1 MVSTSTTTATNTST
15 ATITTTT
22 TATTSTSTTTT
33 TTTST
38 TTTTTTT
45 TTTSTTTY
53 RPMNPGYLRREL
65 SGLVCHTHT
74 YGFLRSA
81 IPDSCDFVMVDVP
94 TSLPQPHPLYSYMAT
109 IDIDPDSY
117 ETDIVQHMGSAQGKA
132 LLLAVE
138 RRVLRSSPLQQNAV
152 ARGLVQKVVDMNAHG
167 IALSDRFI
175 SEADTRVIAQD
186 AQILSEE
193 IQSYHGLIRYDTFL
207 GNRSALRS
215 LMLDVIS
222 KASITFVYRVSGISR
237 AFTHLYFDNFY
248 STRMNERNLSSII
261 DDDLAHPLNTYAGNR
276 SIAISMTLSG
286 KRCAPYTLANFAT
299 HGACDEFDLD
309 MSVLCAL
316 PPGYIQCLHYSIMT
330 RHYDTGEHLPDD
342 VFFEVEHTFTAKVR
356 LILQQLRQAGA
367 PPVAF
372 LLERYDKE
380 TQHVITYY
388 DQDRG
393 ADVRCDA
400 TPFGFTAGVKA
411 ELANL

>member
-53 RPMNPGYLRREL
+53 RPMNPGYLRRDL

-109 IDIDPDSY
+109 IDIDPVSY

-248 STRMNERNLSSII
+248 STRMNERNL
-261 DDDLAHPLNTYAGNR
+261 
-276 SIAISMTLSG
+276 
-286 KRCAPYTLANFAT
+286 
-299 HGACDEFDLD
+299 
-309 MSVLCAL
+309 LCAL

>member
-1 MVSTSTTTATNTST
+1 MIEEGKSPHVEEALMVDEGDSKGQSVLMAALMCLMLLLVVVFMLLYELSPD
-15 ATITTTT
+15 
-22 TATTSTSTTTT
+22 
-33 TTTST
+33 
-38 TTTTTTT
+38 
-45 TTTSTTTY
+45 
-53 RPMNPGYLRREL
+53 RPMNPGYLRRDL

-109 IDIDPDSY
+109 IDIDPVSY

-186 AQILSEE
+186 AQ
-193 IQSYHGLIRYDTFL
+193 
-207 GNRSALRS
+207 
-215 LMLDVIS
+215 
-222 KASITFVYRVSGISR
+222 
-237 AFTHLYFDNFY
+237 
-248 STRMNERNLSSII
+248 SSII